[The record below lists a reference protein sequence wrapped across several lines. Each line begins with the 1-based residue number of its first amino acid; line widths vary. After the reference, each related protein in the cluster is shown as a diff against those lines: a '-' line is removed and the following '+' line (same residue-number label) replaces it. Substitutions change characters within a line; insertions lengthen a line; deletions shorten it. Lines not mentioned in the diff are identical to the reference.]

1 VGLDWSRLFC
11 FWNGD
16 WNRVGMCTM
25 KKLINRKYVD
35 PSIPGIAYQL
45 ATWERNSTTAQ
56 AENRRQARLHAA
68 IMMRA
73 PLPMKGGFNG

>member
-1 VGLDWSRLFC
+1 
-11 FWNGD
+11 
-16 WNRVGMCTM
+16 M
-25 KKLINRKYVD
+25 KKLIDRKYVD

-45 ATWERNSTTAQ
+45 ATWERSSATAQ